1 MALKIV
7 NKVGPM
13 QQQNY
18 LFSQS
23 VKEIAIGRDASQC
36 QVLYPADFVTIGR
49 KHLVI
54 VEDVGRYEVRVNKD
68 NPVFINGKLAVD
80 DQELPAECTIN
91 LGVKDGP
98 AFNINTIQDDTLPD
112 TVIYKEGVEVHEK
125 VTTTKKLL
133 AMALVLIVALSGYF
147 GYSNWQF
154 KRDLA
159 NTEQQMGDFIG
170 EIYQEIEDDIG
181 VKASQAINSVYLVL
195 MKSVDGGE
203 SPIGTA
209 WVVAPGK
216 LATNAHVA
224 VVFDDLEEG
233 VQLIVRSPGDKQD
246 VVVDSVS
253 IHPGYDTFTEAWEIA
268 SPQVYSANGE
278 LSPMEFVPGYDVAL
292 LNVKATLA
300 APLKLATADTLE
312 NLKAGMEVAFVGY
325 PMENL
330 SQMDVKSPTPT
341 IQVAN
346 ITSIVDFF
354 RGSGVEMAPQMI
366 MHSLPATGGASGS
379 PIINRKGEVVA
390 LLNAGNVV
398 LVEDLFG
405 NEVRLSH
412 GADVN
417 FAQRSDLLLPLL
429 QPDLPFDLTA
439 EQRLWQRGFERFV
452 DKAQAAAMQLDY
464 IQAAYVESWKESLS
478 RSDDPS
484 ILSAAEFTV
493 TSQTTFEGYPAVKYE
508 YKAESDAIVAVNAIS
523 TIGADIDMFVA
534 KVKGG
539 RLALISKDTSSTFH
553 PFAAFHVQ
561 KGEVFLI
568 VVVDGSAN
576 EEYSSTGKIWFYQ
589 YLK

>member
-1 MALKIV
+1 MAIKII
-7 NKVGPM
+7 NKLGPM
-13 QQQNY
+13 LQQTYQFN
-18 LFSQS
+18 SS
-23 VKEIAIGRDASQC
+23 VNEIAIGRDPSQC
-36 QVLYPADFVTIGR
+36 QVLYPTDFVSIGR

-68 NPVFINGKLAVD
+68 NPVFINGKLALD
-80 DQELPAECTIN
+80 DQELPENCTIN

-98 AFNINTIQDDTLPD
+98 GFTVQTLQNDALPE
-112 TVIYKEGVEVHEK
+112 TVMYKTAVEVHEK
-125 VTTTKKLL
+125 VATTKKLL
-133 AMALVLIVALSGYF
+133 ALSLVLILAVSGYF
-147 GYSNWQF
+147 GYSDWQF

-159 NTEQQMGDFIG
+159 NTEQQMGDYIG

-195 MKSVDGGE
+195 LKSADGGE
-203 SPIGTA
+203 SPVGTA

-224 VVFDDLEEG
+224 VVFDELAEG
-233 VQLIVRSPGDKQD
+233 VKLIVRSPGDKQD
-246 VVVDSVS
+246 VVVESVS
-253 IHPGYDTFTEAWEIA
+253 IHPGYPTFTEAWEIA

-278 LSPMEFVPGYDVAL
+278 LSPLEFVPGYDVAL
-292 LNVKATLA
+292 LNVNATLA
-300 APLKLATADTLE
+300 APLKLASADTLE

-398 LVEDLFG
+398 FVEDLFG
-405 NEVRLSH
+405 NEVRLAH

-417 FAQRSDLLLPLL
+417 FGQRSDLLLPLL
-429 QPDLPFDLTA
+429 QPDTPFDLTS
-439 EQRLWQRGFERFV
+439 EQQLWQRGFARFV
-452 DKAQAAAMQLDY
+452 DKAQAVAMQIEY

-478 RSDDPS
+478 RNDDPT
-484 ILSAAEFTV
+484 ILNAAEFTV
-493 TSQTTFEGYPAVKYE
+493 TTKITFEGYPALKYE
-508 YKAESDAIVAVNAIS
+508 YKAESDAIIAVNAIS
-523 TIGADIDMFVA
+523 AIGADIDMFVA

-553 PFAAFHVQ
+553 PFATFEVQ

-568 VVVDGSAN
+568 VIVDGNVTAEN
-576 EEYSSTGKIWFYQ
+576 SSPGNIWFYQ
-589 YLK
+589 YLN

>member
-1 MALKIV
+1 MTLKII
-7 NKVGPM
+7 NKLGPM
-13 QQQNY
+13 LQQTYQ
-18 LFSQS
+18 FDSCI
-23 VKEIAIGRDASQC
+23 KEIAIGRDASQC
-36 QVLYPADFVTIGR
+36 QVLYPADFVSIGR

-80 DQELPAECTIN
+80 DQELPPKCTIN
-91 LGVKDGP
+91 LGVKYGP
-98 AFNINTIQDDTLPD
+98 EFSVNTLQNSALPE
-112 TVIYKEGVEVHEK
+112 TIIYKEGVEVHEK
-125 VTTTKKLL
+125 VATTKKLL
-133 AMALVLIVALSGYF
+133 LLSLVLIVVASVYF
-147 GYSNWQF
+147 GYSDWQF
-154 KRDLA
+154 KRDLT
-159 NTEQQMGDFIG
+159 NTERQMGDYIG
-170 EIYQEIEDDIG
+170 EIYQEIEEDIG

-203 SPIGTA
+203 SPVGTA

-224 VVFDDLEEG
+224 AVFDDLEEG
-233 VQLIVRSPGDKQD
+233 VQLIVRSPSDKQD

-253 IHPGYDTFTEAWEIA
+253 IHPGYETFTEAWETA
-268 SPQVYSANGE
+268 SPQVYLANGK
-278 LSPMEFVPGYDVAL
+278 LSPLEFVPGYDVAL
-292 LNVKATLA
+292 LNVDATLT
-300 APLKLATADTLE
+300 APLKLASADTLE

-398 LVEDLFG
+398 FVEDLFG
-405 NEVRLSH
+405 NKVRLSH

-429 QPDLPFDLTA
+429 KPGSPFDLTA
-439 EQRLWQRGFERFV
+439 ERQLWERGFKRFV
-452 DKAQAAAMQLDY
+452 DKAQAVSMQIDY
-464 IQAAYVESWKESLS
+464 IQAAYIESLKEKLS
-478 RSDDPS
+478 RSDDPI
-484 ILSAAEFTV
+484 ILSAADFTV
-493 TSQTTFEGYPAVKYE
+493 TTQTIFEDYPAVKYE
-508 YKAESDAIVAVNAIS
+508 YKAQRDAIVAVNAIS
-523 TIGADIDMFVA
+523 AIGADIDMFVA

-568 VVVDGSAN
+568 VVVDDSVKGEGTSP
-576 EEYSSTGKIWFYQ
+576 GKIWFYQ